1 MTQPIALSPSSH
13 SPAAN
18 RLLHAPLRDLAAWTH
33 HFLDA
38 QIPVQGDTVD
48 ALEALRA
55 NEDEVDANLLGDLI
69 AGDPLMTLKVMA
81 HASRHRSTRM
91 LTDPETVTAALVMM
105 GIGPFFRAFPPQPAI
120 EDWLAPVPAACEGL
134 RGVLQRA
141 HRAANFALGFAVHRM
156 DHDAAVI
163 YQAALLHDF
172 AEMLLWCHAPA
183 LALQIQDAQQAD
195 PTLRSSTIQRQV
207 LNLELVELQQS
218 LMKAWRLPELL
229 IRISDDNHAE
239 QANVQNVVL
248 AIRLARH
255 TAHGWDNAALPDDIA
270 DIARLLNLSSAAALQ
285 LVRDIEP
292 VR

>member
-1 MTQPIALSPSSH
+1 MTHPTAPSSL
-13 SPAAN
+13 PPRTPPD
-18 RLLHAPLRDLAAWTH
+18 RLLNTPLRDLVAWTH

-48 ALEALRA
+48 ALEALRV

-81 HASRHRSTRM
+81 HASRHRPARM
-91 LTDPETVTAALVMM
+91 VTDPETVTAALVMM
-105 GIGPFFRAFPPQPAI
+105 GIGPFFRAFPLQPAV
-120 EDWLAPVPAACEGL
+120 EEWLASIPAALEGL
-134 RGVLQRA
+134 HRVTQRA

-183 LALQIQDAQQAD
+183 LALEIQSAQQAN
-195 PTLRSSTIQRQV
+195 PALRSSAVQRQV
-207 LNLELVELQQS
+207 LHVDLVELQQS

-255 TAHGWDNAALPDDIA
+255 TAQGWDNAALPDDIA